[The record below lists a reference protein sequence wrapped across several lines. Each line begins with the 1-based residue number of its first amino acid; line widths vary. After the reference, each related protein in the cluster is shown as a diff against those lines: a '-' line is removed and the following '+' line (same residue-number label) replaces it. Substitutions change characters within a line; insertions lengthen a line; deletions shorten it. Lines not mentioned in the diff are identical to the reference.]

1 MVRLVFLALPVL
13 VLADC
18 NAAPVPQRA
27 DLKPPLLDHP
37 QDIMLQTGR
46 TVTKLDPGRDYR
58 IILPRGP
65 KIGSTMILGGHNIVM
80 IGGNITV
87 PPDDKTKR
95 ALYIKGATG
104 TVHIEGVLIDNP
116 AKAEFDAIAIAAPAA
131 TVQLKN
137 IRVEGVR
144 GFMHS
149 WHADILQPW
158 GGVKSLIVDGL
169 TGTSAYQGIQL
180 SSLKGPIGTI
190 SLRNVNLRSIDPQI
204 GTRGVNG
211 GNGGYLFWADCSL
224 TARIDFD
231 QVYVAPRPER
241 LRSEAVWPA
250 SGGKSRCGSRLGADG
265 RVTFPALP
273 ITGEIRLGSPPRDF
287 VPAGMAGLDY
297 RPTPQSAQ

>member
-13 VLADC
+13 FLADC
-18 NAAPVPQRA
+18 NAAPLPQQD
-27 DLKPPLLDHP
+27 DLRPPALDHP
-37 QDIMLQTGR
+37 QDVDLQTGR
-46 TVTKLDPGRDYR
+46 TVTKLDPTRDYR
-58 IILPRGP
+58 IILPRRP
-65 KIGSTMILGGHNIVM
+65 KIGSTMIMGGHNIII

-87 PPDDKTKR
+87 PPEDKMKR

-116 AKAEFDAIAIAAPAA
+116 GKTEFDAIAIAAPQA

-158 GGVKSLIVDGL
+158 GGVKALLVNGL

-180 SSLKGPIGTI
+180 SALKGPIGMI
-190 SLRNVNLRSIDPQI
+190 SLHNVNLRSIGQQI
-204 GTRGVNG
+204 GTRGANG
-211 GNGGYLFWADCSL
+211 GNGGYLFWADCNL
-224 TARIDFD
+224 TAQINLT
-231 QVYVAPRPER
+231 QVYIAPRPER

-250 SGGKSRCGSRLGADG
+250 SDGKSRCGSRLSSDG
-265 RVTFPALP
+265 RVTFPRLP
-273 ITGEIRLGSPPRDF
+273 ITGEIQVGSPPRDF
-287 VPAGMAGLDY
+287 VPVGMAGLNY
-297 RPTPQSAQ
+297 KSTPQSLR